1 MAPSESVLTGFDCT
15 LNVGCFPFKTGDV
28 TSEIAEDDWPEAVY
42 MRHPR
47 LDHANYELHYNAVLA

>member
-1 MAPSESVLTGFDCT
+1 MEMEAPFDGLLTWAVFLSSLTD
-15 LNVGCFPFKTGDV
+15 DV

-47 LDHANYELHYNAVLA
+47 LDHANYELH